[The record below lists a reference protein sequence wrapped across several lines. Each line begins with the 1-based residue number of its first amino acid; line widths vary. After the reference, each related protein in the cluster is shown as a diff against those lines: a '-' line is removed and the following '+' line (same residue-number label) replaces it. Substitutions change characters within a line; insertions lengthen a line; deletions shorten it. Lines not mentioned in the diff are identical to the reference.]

1 LPAAR
6 TVGRVHQDDE
16 RESGISGKAVT
27 AVATDGPRLAV
38 RRFRARL
45 AALRERHEWLAHL
58 TRAGARY
65 IEQRGNHFAA
75 AITFFSILTAVPL
88 LMVAF
93 AAAGYVLWFNPELL
107 TNLENSIAASVPAG
121 LFDALNPII
130 ETAIGQRN
138 TVAGV
143 GLVAALWSG
152 IWWMSN
158 LREAVSAQWGLPP
171 PHPAALQRLA
181 YDLVAL
187 VGLGGALVASLLVT
201 LVGTG
206 VGETALR
213 FAGLA
218 DDGWTP
224 TLLRGLSIAVGL
236 VANWL
241 MFLWAITR
249 LPRTDVPM
257 RGAAR
262 AALLGAVGFEVLKQ
276 GAATYLESVTTSASG
291 AVFGSLLGLLLFTYI
306 VARLVLGVTAWA
318 ATARGNERPYPIPP
332 PVPAVIRPQ
341 VVARA
346 EQPAATAGALGVAA
360 LIGVLVGAWLGGRT
374 PGSRRSGAGRQPGGR
389 GRNGS

>member
-27 AVATDGPRLAV
+27 AVATDGPRAAV
-38 RRFRARL
+38 HRFRTRL

-121 LFDALNPII
+121 LFDAVNPII

-206 VGETALR
+206 VGETVLR
-213 FAGLA
+213 FVGFA

-224 TLLRGLSIAVGL
+224 TLLRGVSIAVGL
-236 VANWL
+236 LANWL
-241 MFLWAITR
+241 TFLWAITR

-341 VVARA
+341 VVVRP
-346 EQPAATAGALGVAA
+346 EQLAATVGALGAAA
-360 LIGVLVGAWLGGRT
+360 LVGVFLGAWLGGWT
-374 PGSRRSGAGRQPGGR
+374 PGGRRSGDGRQPGGR

>member
-1 LPAAR
+1 VS
-6 TVGRVHQDDE
+6 T
-16 RESGISGKAVT
+16 
-27 AVATDGPRLAV
+27 VATDGPRAAV
-38 RRFRARL
+38 RRFRVRL
-45 AALRERHEWLAHL
+45 GVLRERHEWLAHL

-65 IEQRGNHFAA
+65 LEQRGNHFAA
-75 AITFFSILTAVPL
+75 AITFFSVLTAVPL

-93 AAAGYVLWFNPELL
+93 ATAGYVLWFHPALL
-107 TNLENSIAASVPAG
+107 TDLENSVAASVPPG
-121 LFDALNPII
+121 LLDALHPII
-130 ETAIGQRN
+130 ETAIDQRN

-143 GLVAALWSG
+143 GLIAALWSG

-187 VGLGGALVASLLVT
+187 VGLGGALLASLLVT

-206 VGETALR
+206 AGEAALR
-213 FAGLA
+213 FVGFA
-218 DDGWTP
+218 DEGWTP
-224 TLLRGLSIAVGL
+224 TLLRTLSIAVGL

-241 MFLWAITR
+241 TFLWAITR

-291 AVFGSLLGLLLFTYI
+291 AVFGSLLGVLLFTYI

-318 ATARGNERPYPIPP
+318 ATARGNERPDPVPP
-332 PVPAVIRPQ
+332 PVPAVIRLQ
-341 VVARA
+341 VAARP
-346 EQPAATAGALGVAA
+346 EPPAATAGALGVAA
-360 LIGVLVGAWLGGRT
+360 VAGVLVGAWLGAGRRA
-374 PGSRRSGAGRQPGGR
+374 GDGRQPGGR

>member
-1 LPAAR
+1 M
-6 TVGRVHQDDE
+6 GRVHQDDE
-16 RESGISGKAVT
+16 RESGISGKAVI
-27 AVATDGPRLAV
+27 AVATDSPRSAV

-93 AAAGYVLWFNPELL
+93 AAAGYVLWFNPALL
-107 TNLENSIAASVPAG
+107 TNLENSIAASVPPG

-143 GLVAALWSG
+143 GLIAALWSG

-206 VGETALR
+206 AGEAVLR

-241 MFLWAITR
+241 TFLWAITR

-262 AALLGAVGFEVLKQ
+262 AALLGAVGFEALKQ
-276 GAATYLESVTTSASG
+276 GAASYLESVTTSASG
-291 AVFGSLLGLLLFTYI
+291 ALFGSLLGLLLFTYI

-341 VVARA
+341 VVARPD
-346 EQPAATAGALGVAA
+346 QPAATAGALGVAA

-374 PGSRRSGAGRQPGGR
+374 PGSRRSGDGRQPGGR